1 MPSTYDQLWNEL
13 LIHLPQLPALLA
25 QKLINRAWRD
35 IRDHRHWSFLM
46 SEGWLYSP
54 PSLSAGTAN
63 VTQFSQSVTLD
74 ATASAALAGL
84 PNPAIT
90 LRQFRVSSGPIYSIT
105 AADFAVPTAVVLTLD
120 RIYVE
125 STNATA
131 AYTIT
136 RIFYGPPLN
145 AVGVEVTDFL
155 RYRRVYDPV
164 SAYSLVLNVA
174 AEELDNSDPQRASS
188 GQPYVLA
195 TRRSDSNNQPVYE
208 MWPSPNFERGYLVVY
223 QKRGVDL
230 VSGDSLPPSISDELV
245 ITRSLFLGC
254 EWAAKQID
262 VRYRGINWPL
272 FMQQHD
278 VRYRELLRLC
288 EIQDEEQMIQN
299 LLIPESSGSLYPID
313 SAFLQSHAP
322 IQ

>member
-13 LIHLPQLPALLA
+13 LAHLPQLPALLA

-46 SEGWLYSP
+46 AEGWLYSP
-54 PSLSAGTAN
+54 PSLSTGTAN
-63 VTQFSQSVTLD
+63 VTQFSQSVILD

-90 LRQFRVSSGPIYSIT
+90 LRQFRVSGGPIYSIT
-105 AADFAVPTAVVLTLD
+105 AADFSTPTAVVLTLD

-125 STNATA
+125 STNTAA

-223 QKRGVDL
+223 QRRGVDL
-230 VSGDSLPPSISDELV
+230 VSGDSLPPV
-245 ITRSLFLGC
+245 ITDDLILERALFRGC
-254 EWAAKQID
+254 QWASHQAD
-262 VRYRGINWPL
+262 ARYRGINWPL
-272 FMQQHD
+272 FMEQHNTL
-278 VRYRELLRLC
+278 YKEQLRLC
-288 EIQDEEQMIQN
+288 EIQDEEQMVQN